1 MRELRVDLD
10 CGRGRDEYLEVA
22 INVLDDLLFI
32 IILDDAGLDEIVEF
46 GEDEGFF
53 HVVGQSLGRGLCQR

>member
-1 MRELRVDLD
+1 MFDLD
-10 CGRGRDEYLEVA
+10 CGRGRDEYFEVA

-32 IILDDAGLDEIVEF
+32 VVLDDAGLDEVVEF

-53 HVVGQSLGRGLCQR
+53 HFQGKSVGRGLC